1 MIKLLKLL
9 IIAVIGSAIFVYLPT
24 LSLYNVL
31 FTNELTITERVL
43 LCLFLTGICAA
54 LIRVDIDISSTEQD
68 LSFIEKLGSWSSQA
82 YKSSL
87 MEAPVLWL
95 LICLMSALSFVDAQW
110 FSPDWWIRLFCFLAS
125 FNYLYRYLDNQ
136 EVSQL

>member
-24 LSLYNVL
+24 LYSAL

-68 LSFIEKLGSWSSQA
+68 LGFIEKLGSWSSQA
-82 YKSSL
+82 DKPSS

-95 LICLMSALSFVDAQW
+95 LICLMSASSFVDAPW
-110 FSPDWWIRLFCFLAS
+110 FSPDWWIRLFLFWAS
-125 FNYLYRYLDNQ
+125 LNYLYRYLDNQ
-136 EVSQL
+136 EVSQF